1 MKLSIQEK
9 NLTVMMEFRDDCS
22 PEEVLLG
29 SLDLIGRIFGSQSI
43 VKSYHKVDPETMDY
57 RK

>member
-9 NLTVMMEFRDDCS
+9 DLTITKEFRDDCS

-29 SLDLIGRIFGSQSI
+29 SLDLIGRIFSS
-43 VKSYHKVDPETMDY
+43 KSVVEAYYNIDPDSMDL
-57 RK
+57 K

>member
-9 NLTVMMEFRDDCS
+9 DLTVMIEFRDDCS

-29 SLDLIGRIFGSQSI
+29 SLDLIGRIFSS
-43 VKSYHKVDPETMDY
+43 KSVLEAYYKIDPDSMDL
-57 RK
+57 K

>member
-9 NLTVMMEFRDDCS
+9 NLTVMMDFRDDCS

-29 SLDLIGRIFGSQSI
+29 SLNLIGRIFSS
-43 VKSYHKVDPETMDY
+43 KSVVEAYYKIDPDSMDL
-57 RK
+57 K

>member
-9 NLTVMMEFRDDCS
+9 NLTVMMDFRDDCS

-29 SLDLIGRIFGSQSI
+29 SLNLIGRIFSS
-43 VKSYHKVDPETMDY
+43 KSVVEAYYNIDPDSMDL
-57 RK
+57 K

>member
-9 NLTVMMEFRDDCS
+9 NLIVMMEFRDDCS

-29 SLDLIGRIFGSQSI
+29 SLDLIGRIFGSESI
-43 VKSYHKVDPETMDY
+43 VKSYNRIAPETMDI
-57 RK
+57 K

>member
-9 NLTVMMEFRDDCS
+9 DLTITKEFRDDCS

-29 SLDLIGRIFGSQSI
+29 SLDLIGRIFSS
-43 VKSYHKVDPETMDY
+43 KSVVVAYYNIDPDSMDL
-57 RK
+57 K

>member
-9 NLTVMMEFRDDCS
+9 NLTVMMDFRDDCS

-29 SLDLIGRIFGSQSI
+29 SLDLIGRIFSS
-43 VKSYHKVDPETMDY
+43 KSVVEAYYKIDPDSMDL
-57 RK
+57 K

>member
-9 NLTVMMEFRDDCS
+9 DLTITKEFRDDCS

-29 SLDLIGRIFGSQSI
+29 SLDLIGRIFSS
-43 VKSYHKVDPETMDY
+43 KSVLEAYYKIDPDSMDL
-57 RK
+57 K

>member
-9 NLTVMMEFRDDCS
+9 NLTITREFRDNCS

-29 SLDLIGRIFGSQSI
+29 SLDLIGRIFSS
-43 VKSYHKVDPETMDY
+43 KSAVEAYYNIDPDSMDL
-57 RK
+57 K

>member
-9 NLTVMMEFRDDCS
+9 NLTVMMDFRDDCS

-29 SLDLIGRIFGSQSI
+29 SLDLIGRIFSSNSVVEAYYKI
-43 VKSYHKVDPETMDY
+43 DPDSMDL
-57 RK
+57 K